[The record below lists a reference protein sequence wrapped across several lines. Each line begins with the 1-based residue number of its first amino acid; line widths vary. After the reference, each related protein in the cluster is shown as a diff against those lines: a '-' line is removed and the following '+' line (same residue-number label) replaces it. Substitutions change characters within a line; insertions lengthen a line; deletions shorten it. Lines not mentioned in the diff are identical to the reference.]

1 MWRRRSG
8 ALRALAARG
17 GTRQSRG
24 MLAGPF
30 SSRHLVRSLL
40 LALGAVLACYALAL
54 VPREVHPLE
63 LTFNSMLD
71 HLIRGRFDVDPRI
84 VGREG
89 FTMGDQVMA
98 YWGIFPA
105 LLRLPMTLFPG
116 WRYLDFTIGSC
127 LVALAGMVA
136 TKLWALRLIR
146 RELPSLPAWLYRA
159 MVVVLVLAGAQTCF
173 LRFSLYQEVCLW
185 AALWGALFVAAA
197 IHAQLR
203 GLGRGAL
210 LVMALTAGLAMLT
223 RVSLGIGLVA
233 AFGGVLLVEAVR
245 SRADLRGW
253 LASAAPPVMLLVLFG
268 LVTAGVNIG
277 RWGNPLTFA
286 DYHHYNYNA
295 WYPDR
300 MVRMAEQGLFNLHR
314 VPFGLVYYFA
324 PVWVLRG
331 TDGQLLLE
339 ATRTKWIDAA
349 ELPPSS
355 FLLTD
360 PLLLLLGGL
369 TIVGWARNATAHRAR
384 DIAIALGLAIPA
396 GLMLCAV
403 SMNFRYRLDFY
414 PLFEFLAFSGLILA
428 GRGGPAPG
436 PRWTAALA
444 ILSVLASL
452 LVGAAYLVGR
462 LGPGQLLIGDGVGAY
477 YLQAFGL
484 R

>member
-1 MWRRRSG
+1 MPVRPFPARRIVRPLLI
-8 ALRALAARG
+8 ALLII
-17 GTRQSRG
+17 
-24 MLAGPF
+24 
-30 SSRHLVRSLL
+30 
-40 LALGAVLACYALAL
+40 LGCYALAL
-54 VPREVHPLE
+54 VPREVHPLD

-71 HLIRGRFDVDPRI
+71 HLLRGRFDVDPAI
-84 VGREG
+84 VEREG
-89 FTMGDQVMA
+89 FTVHGQVMA
-98 YWGIFPA
+98 YWGIMPA
-105 LLRLPMTLFPG
+105 LLRLPMTIFPH
-116 WRYLDFTIGSC
+116 WRTLDFTLGFC

-136 TKLWALRLIR
+136 TKLWTLRLIR
-146 RELPSLPAWLYRA
+146 DAVPDLPAWLGKA
-159 MVVVLVLAGAQTCF
+159 MGVVLVLSGAQTCF

-185 AALWGALFVAAA
+185 AALWGAVFVAAA
-197 IHAQLR
+197 IHAQLH
-203 GLGRGAL
+203 GLGRKAL

-233 AFGGVLLVEAVR
+233 AFGGVLLVETVR
-245 SRADLRGW
+245 CRADLRSW
-253 LASAAPPVMLLVLFG
+253 LGAAALPVLLLALLG

-277 RWGNPLTFA
+277 RWGNPFTFA

-324 PVWVLRG
+324 PVWVLHG
-331 TDGQLLLE
+331 ADGQLLLE
-339 ATRTKWIDAA
+339 ATRSKWIDAA

-360 PLLLLLGGL
+360 PLLLLLGAL
-369 TIVGWARNATAHRAR
+369 ALLGWARCASADRAR
-384 DIAIALGLAIPA
+384 GIAVALGLAIPA

-414 PLFEFLAFSGLILA
+414 PFFEFLAFSGLILA
-428 GRGGPAPG
+428 GRGGLAPG

-444 ILSVLASL
+444 TLSVVASL

>member
-1 MWRRRSG
+1 MPARPSPIRRFR
-8 ALRALAARG
+8 
-17 GTRQSRG
+17 
-24 MLAGPF
+24 P
-30 SSRHLVRSLL
+30 LL
-40 LALGAVLACYALAL
+40 LAVIAVLACYAIAL
-54 VPREVHPLE
+54 IPREVHALD

-71 HLIRGRFDVDPRI
+71 HLLRGRFDVDPAI

-89 FTMGDQVMA
+89 FAVRGQVMA
-98 YWGIFPA
+98 YWGILPA
-105 LLRLPMTLFPG
+105 LLRLPMTLFPH
-116 WRYLDFTIGSC
+116 WRMLDFTIGSC

-136 TKLWALRLIR
+136 TKLWTLRLICA
-146 RELPSLPAWLYRA
+146 ECPSLPAWLGKA
-159 MVVVLVLAGAQTCF
+159 MTVVLLFSGAQVCF

-210 LVMALTAGLAMLT
+210 LVMALAAGLAMLT

-233 AFGGVLLVEAVR
+233 AFGGVLLVDSLR
-245 SRADLRGW
+245 HRADLRAW
-253 LASAAPPVMLLVLFG
+253 LATAAAPVLLLALLG
-268 LVTAGVNIG
+268 AVTALVNLG
-277 RWGNPLTFA
+277 RWGDPLTFA
-286 DYHHYNYNA
+286 DYHHYLYNA

-300 MVRMAEQGLFNLHR
+300 LVRMADQGLFNLHR

-324 PVWVLRG
+324 PVWVLHGR
-331 TDGQLLLE
+331 DGQLLLD
-339 ATRTKWIDAA
+339 ATREKWIDAA

-360 PLLLLLGGL
+360 PLLLVLGAHA
-369 TIVGWARNATAHRAR
+369 VAGWFRTAAADRAR
-384 DIAIALGLAIPA
+384 SIAIALGLAVPA

-428 GRGGPAPG
+428 ARGGRAPG
-436 PRWTAALA
+436 PRWTATLA
-444 ILSVLASL
+444 VVSVLTSL
-452 LVGAAYLVGR
+452 VVGASYLVGR

>member
-1 MWRRRSG
+1 MSFRSIPIRR
-8 ALRALAARG
+8 LR
-17 GTRQSRG
+17 
-24 MLAGPF
+24 P
-30 SSRHLVRSLL
+30 LL
-40 LALGAVLACYALAL
+40 LAVVAVMACYALAL
-54 VPREVHPLE
+54 VPREVHPLD

-71 HLIRGRFDVDPRI
+71 HLLRGRFDVDPAI

-89 FTMGDQVMA
+89 FTVGGQVMA
-98 YWGIFPA
+98 YWGILPA
-105 LLRLPMTLFPG
+105 LLRLPFTLFPG
-116 WRYLDFTIGSC
+116 WRTLDFTIGSC
-127 LVALAGMVA
+127 LVALVGMAA
-136 TKLWALRLIR
+136 TKLWTLRLIR
-146 RELPSLPAWLYRA
+146 TELPGLPAWLDRA
-159 MVVVLVLAGAQTCF
+159 MIVVLLFSGAQVCF
-173 LRFSLYQEVCLW
+173 LRLSLYQEVCFW

-210 LVMALTAGLAMLT
+210 LVLALAAGLAMLT

-233 AFGGVLLVEAVR
+233 AFGGVLLVESLR
-245 SRADLRGW
+245 HRTDLRGW
-253 LASAAPPVMLLVLFG
+253 LATAAAPLLLLLLLG
-268 LVTAGVNIG
+268 GVTALVNLG
-277 RWGNPLTFA
+277 RWGDPLTFA

-300 MVRMAEQGLFNLHR
+300 LVRMAEQGLFNLHR
-314 VPFGLVYYFA
+314 IPFGLVYYFA

-331 TDGQLLLE
+331 ADGQLLLD
-339 ATRTKWIDAA
+339 ATRQKWIDAA

-360 PLLLLLGGL
+360 PLLLVLGGL
-369 TIVGWARNATAHRAR
+369 AVAGWVRQSSAHRAR
-384 DIAIALGLAIPA
+384 SVAIALGLAIPA

-428 GRGGPAPG
+428 ARGGPAPG
-436 PRWTAALA
+436 PRWTAMLA
-444 ILSVLASL
+444 IVSVLASL

>member
-1 MWRRRSG
+1 MPARPSPIRRFR
-8 ALRALAARG
+8 
-17 GTRQSRG
+17 
-24 MLAGPF
+24 P
-30 SSRHLVRSLL
+30 LL
-40 LALGAVLACYALAL
+40 LAMIAVLACYAIAL
-54 VPREVHPLE
+54 IPREVHALD

-71 HLIRGRFDVDPRI
+71 HLLRGRFDVDPAI

-89 FTMGDQVMA
+89 FAVRGQVMA
-98 YWGIFPA
+98 YWGILPA
-105 LLRLPMTLFPG
+105 LLRLPMTLFPH
-116 WRYLDFTIGSC
+116 WRMLDFTIGSC

-136 TKLWALRLIR
+136 TKLWTLRLIR
-146 RELPSLPAWLYRA
+146 AECPSLPAWLGKA
-159 MVVVLVLAGAQTCF
+159 MTVVLLFSGAQVCF

-210 LVMALTAGLAMLT
+210 LVMALAAGLAMLT

-233 AFGGVLLVEAVR
+233 AFGGVLLVDSLR
-245 SRADLRGW
+245 HRADLRAW
-253 LASAAPPVMLLVLFG
+253 LATAAAPVLLLALLG
-268 LVTAGVNIG
+268 AVTALVNLG
-277 RWGNPLTFA
+277 RWGDPLTFA
-286 DYHHYNYNA
+286 DYHHYLYNA

-300 MVRMAEQGLFNLHR
+300 LVRMAEQGLFNLHR

-324 PVWVLRG
+324 PVWVLQG
-331 TDGQLLLE
+331 PDGQLLLD
-339 ATRTKWIDAA
+339 ATRQKWIDAA

-360 PLLLLLGGL
+360 PLLLVLGAHA
-369 TIVGWARNATAHRAR
+369 VAGWFRTATADRAR
-384 DIAIALGLAIPA
+384 SIAIALGLALPA

-428 GRGGPAPG
+428 ARGGRVPG
-436 PRWTAALA
+436 PRWTAWLA
-444 ILSVLASL
+444 VVSVLASL
-452 LVGAAYLVGR
+452 VVGAGYLVGR

>member
-1 MWRRRSG
+1 LPIAAAPGKAAAMPPLSHPIRTV
-8 ALRALAARG
+8 RAL
-17 GTRQSRG
+17 
-24 MLAGPF
+24 
-30 SSRHLVRSLL
+30 LL
-40 LALGAVLACYALAL
+40 LAGAVLFSYAIAL
-54 VPREVHPLE
+54 IPREVHPLD

-71 HLIRGRFDVDPRI
+71 HLLRGRFDVDPAI

-89 FTMGDQVMA
+89 FTVGDQVIA
-98 YWGIFPA
+98 YWGILPA

-116 WRYLDFTIGSC
+116 WRTLDFTLGFS
-127 LVALAGMVA
+127 LVALAGMAA
-136 TKLWALRLIR
+136 TKLWTLRLIR
-146 RELPSLPAWLYRA
+146 SDVPGLPVWVDRA
-159 MVVVLVLAGAQTCF
+159 MRVVLVFSGAQICF
-173 LRFSLYQEVCLW
+173 LRISLYQEVCLW

-233 AFGGVLLVEAVR
+233 AFGGVLLVEMVR
-245 SRADLRGW
+245 SRRDLRGW
-253 LASAAPPVMLLVLFG
+253 IGTATAPMLLLMLLG
-268 LVTAGVNIG
+268 AVTALVNLG
-277 RWGNPLTFA
+277 RWGDPFTFA

-295 WYPDR
+295 VYPDR

-314 VPFGLVYYFA
+314 LPFGLIYYFA
-324 PVWVLRG
+324 PVWVFRG
-331 TDGQLLLE
+331 ADGQLLLE
-339 ATRTKWIDAA
+339 ATRQKWIDAA

-360 PLLLLLGGL
+360 PLLLVLGGIAL
-369 TIVGWARNATAHRAR
+369 AAWIRHASADRAR
-384 DIAIALGLAIPA
+384 GIAVALGLAIPA

-414 PLFEFLAFSGLILA
+414 PFFEFLAFSGLILA
-428 GRGGPAPG
+428 GHGARAPG
-436 PRWTAALA
+436 PRWTAVLA
-444 ILSVLASL
+444 AMSVLGSL

>member
-1 MWRRRSG
+1 MTAAPRL
-8 ALRALAARG
+8 LRI
-17 GTRQSRG
+17 
-24 MLAGPF
+24 AG
-30 SSRHLVRSLL
+30 
-40 LALGAVLACYALAL
+40 LAL
-54 VPREVHPLE
+54 VAILGTYAIALIPREVHPLE
-63 LTFNSMLD
+63 LTFNSMLG
-71 HLIRGRFDVDPRI
+71 HLLHGRFDVYPGT

-89 FTMGDQVMA
+89 FTIHGQVMA
-98 YWGIFPA
+98 YWGPLPA
-105 LLRLPMTLFPG
+105 LLRLPMMVFPG
-116 WRYLDFTIGSC
+116 WHMLDFTIGSC
-127 LVALAGMVA
+127 LVALAGMIA
-136 TKLWALRLIR
+136 TKLWTLRLIR
-146 RELPSLPAWLYRA
+146 RELPGLPAWLGRA
-159 MVVVLVLAGAQTCF
+159 MAVVLVLAGAQTCF

-210 LVMALTAGLAMLT
+210 LVMALAAGLAMLT

-253 LASAAPPVMLLVLFG
+253 LAAAGLPVLLLMLFG

-277 RWGNPLTFA
+277 RWGNPFTFA

-331 TDGQLLLE
+331 ADGQLLLE

-360 PLLLLLGGL
+360 PLLLVLGAL
-369 TIVGWARNATAHRAR
+369 AILGWARHASADRAR
-384 DIAIALGLAIPA
+384 GIAIALGLAIPA

-428 GRGGPAPG
+428 GRGGATIG
-436 PRWTAALA
+436 PRWTAALTT
-444 ILSVLASL
+444 LSVLASL

-462 LGPGQLLIGDGVGAY
+462 LGPGQLLIGDGIGAY

>member
-1 MWRRRSG
+1 
-8 ALRALAARG
+8 
-17 GTRQSRG
+17 
-24 MLAGPF
+24 
-30 SSRHLVRSLL
+30 
-40 LALGAVLACYALAL
+40 
-54 VPREVHPLE
+54 
-63 LTFNSMLD
+63 MLD
-71 HLIRGRFDVDPRI
+71 HLLHGRFDVDPAI

-89 FTMGDQVMA
+89 FVVQGRVVA
-98 YWGIFPA
+98 YWGILPA

-116 WRYLDFTIGSC
+116 WRTLDFTIGSC
-127 LVALAGMVA
+127 LVALAGMAA
-136 TKLWALRLIR
+136 TKLWTLRLIR
-146 RELPSLPAWLYRA
+146 SERPDLPAWLGRA
-159 MVVVLVLAGAQTCF
+159 MLAVLLLSGAQVCF

-210 LVMALTAGLAMLT
+210 AVMAATAGLAMLT

-233 AFGGVLLVEAVR
+233 AFGGVLLVEGIR
-245 SRADLRGW
+245 SRHDLRSW
-253 LASAAPPVMLLVLFG
+253 VAMFLKPALLLALLG
-268 LVTAGVNIG
+268 AVTALVNAA
-277 RWGNPLTFA
+277 RWGSPFTFA
-286 DYHHYNYNA
+286 DYHQYIYNA

-300 MVRMAEQGLFNLHR
+300 VVRMAEQGLFNLHR

-331 TDGQLLLE
+331 GNGQLLLD
-339 ATRTKWIDAA
+339 AMRTRWIDAA

-360 PLLLLLGGL
+360 PLLLLLGGIAIL
-369 TIVGWARNATAHRAR
+369 GWTRRAAADRARNVAV
-384 DIAIALGLAIPA
+384 ALGLAVPA
-396 GLMLCAV
+396 LLMLCAV

-414 PLFEFLAFSGLILA
+414 PLFEFLAFSGLVLVGQGA
-428 GRGGPAPG
+428 KAPG
-436 PRWTAALA
+436 PRRTALLA
-444 ILSVLASL
+444 VISILASI

-462 LGPGQLLIGDGVGAY
+462 LGPGQLLIGDGIGTY

>member
-1 MWRRRSG
+1 MLSH
-8 ALRALAARG
+8 ALRTHIVRAA
-17 GTRQSRG
+17 
-24 MLAGPF
+24 
-30 SSRHLVRSLL
+30 L
-40 LALGAVLACYALAL
+40 LAMVAILGTYAIAL
-54 VPREVHPLE
+54 IPREVHPLE

-71 HLIRGRFDVDPRI
+71 HLLRGRFDVYPGT

-89 FTMGDQVMA
+89 FTIHGQVMA
-98 YWGIFPA
+98 YWGPLPA
-105 LLRLPMTLFPG
+105 LLRLPMMVFPG
-116 WRYLDFTIGSC
+116 WRMLDFTIGSC
-127 LVALAGMVA
+127 LVALAGMIA
-136 TKLWALRLIR
+136 TKLWTLRLIR
-146 RELPSLPAWLYRA
+146 RELPGLPAWLGRA
-159 MVVVLVLAGAQTCF
+159 MAVVLVLAGAQTCF

-197 IHAQLR
+197 VHAQLR

-233 AFGGVLLVEAVR
+233 AFGGVLLVETVR

-253 LASAAPPVMLLVLFG
+253 LAAAGLPVLLLVLFG

-277 RWGNPLTFA
+277 RWGNPFTFA

-331 TDGQLLLE
+331 ADGQLLLE
-339 ATRTKWIDAA
+339 ATRSKWIDAA

-360 PLLLLLGGL
+360 PLLLVLGVL
-369 TIVGWARNATAHRAR
+369 AIAGWLRRATADRAR
-384 DIAIALGLAIPA
+384 GIAVALGLAIPA

-428 GRGGPAPG
+428 GRGGTAPG

-444 ILSVLASL
+444 TLSVLTSL

-462 LGPGQLLIGDGVGAY
+462 LGPGQLLIGDGIGAY

>member
-1 MWRRRSG
+1 MP
-8 ALRALAARG
+8 
-17 GTRQSRG
+17 
-24 MLAGPF
+24 AGPF
-30 SSRHLVRSLL
+30 SPRHIVRPLL

-71 HLIRGRFDVDPRI
+71 HLLHGRFDVDPRI

-89 FTMGDQVMA
+89 FTINGQVMA
-98 YWGIFPA
+98 YWGILPA

-116 WRYLDFTIGSC
+116 WRMLDFTIGSC

-136 TKLWALRLIR
+136 TKLWTIRLIR
-146 RELPSLPAWLYRA
+146 RELPALPDWLYRA
-159 MVVVLVLAGAQTCF
+159 TLVVLLLSGAQTCF

-210 LVMALTAGLAMLT
+210 LVMALVAGLAMLT

-233 AFGGVLLVEAVR
+233 AFGGVLLVEMVR
-245 SRADLRGW
+245 SRADLRNG
-253 LASAAPPVMLLVLFG
+253 LAAAGLPVLLLVLFG
-268 LVTAGVNIG
+268 LITAGVNIG
-277 RWGNPLTFA
+277 RWGDPFTFA
-286 DYHHYNYNA
+286 DYHYYNYNA

-324 PVWVLRG
+324 PIWVLQG
-331 TDGQLLLE
+331 ADGQLLLD
-339 ATRTKWIDAA
+339 ATRAKWIDAA

-360 PLLLLLGGL
+360 PLLLALGAL
-369 TIVGWARNATAHRAR
+369 AILGWMRHANADRAR
-384 DIAIALGLAIPA
+384 GVAVALGLSIPA

-436 PRWTAALA
+436 PRCTAVLA
-444 ILSVLASL
+444 TVSVLFSL

>member
-1 MWRRRSG
+1 MLPRPLPVRRFVRPLLI
-8 ALRALAARG
+8 ALIAI
-17 GTRQSRG
+17 
-24 MLAGPF
+24 
-30 SSRHLVRSLL
+30 
-40 LALGAVLACYALAL
+40 LGCYALAL
-54 VPREVHPLE
+54 VPREVHPLD

-71 HLIRGRFDVDPRI
+71 HLLHGRFDVDPAI
-84 VGREG
+84 VEREG
-89 FTMGDQVMA
+89 FTVRGQVMA
-98 YWGIFPA
+98 YWGILPA
-105 LLRLPMTLFPG
+105 LLRLPLTLFPG
-116 WRYLDFTIGSC
+116 WRMLDFTIGSC
-127 LVALAGMVA
+127 LVALAGMA
-136 TKLWALRLIR
+136 TIKLWTLRLIR
-146 RELPSLPAWLYRA
+146 AEVPGLPGWLGKA
-159 MVVVLVLAGAQTCF
+159 MAVVLLFSGAQVCF

-197 IHAQLR
+197 VHAQLR

-210 LVMALTAGLAMLT
+210 LTMAAAAGLAMLT

-233 AFGGVLLVEAVR
+233 AFGGVLLVESVR
-245 SRADLRGW
+245 QRGDVRRW
-253 LASAAPPVMLLVLFG
+253 LAVAAAPVAVLALLG
-268 LVTAGVNIG
+268 LVTALVNVG
-277 RWGNPLTFA
+277 RWGDPFTFA

-300 MVRMAEQGLFNLHR
+300 LVRMAEQGLFNLHR

-331 TDGQLLLE
+331 PDGQLLLD
-339 ATRTKWIDAA
+339 AMRQRWIDAA

-360 PLLLLLGGL
+360 PLLLVLGGVA
-369 TIVGWARNATAHRAR
+369 IAGWARHATADRAR
-384 DIAIALGLAIPA
+384 AVAIAIGLAIPA

-428 GRGGPAPG
+428 GRGGRTPG
-436 PRWTAALA
+436 PRIAALLA
-444 ILSVLASL
+444 IVSVFCSL
-452 LVGAAYLVGR
+452 LVGAAYVVGR

>member
-1 MWRRRSG
+1 MP
-8 ALRALAARG
+8 
-17 GTRQSRG
+17 
-24 MLAGPF
+24 AGPF
-30 SSRHLVRSLL
+30 SFRHLVRPLL
-40 LALGAVLACYALAL
+40 FVLGAVLACYALAL

-71 HLIRGRFDVDPRI
+71 HLLRGRFDVDPRL

-89 FTMGDQVMA
+89 FTIGDQVMA

-127 LVALAGMVA
+127 LIALAGMVA
-136 TKLWALRLIR
+136 TKLWTLRLIR
-146 RELPSLPAWLYRA
+146 RELPALPAWLDRA
-159 MVVVLVLAGAQTCF
+159 MVVVLVLSGAQTCF

-203 GLGRGAL
+203 GLGREAL
-210 LVMALTAGLAMLT
+210 LVMALAAGLAMLT

-233 AFGGVLLVEAVR
+233 AFGGVLLIEAVR

-253 LASAAPPVMLLVLFG
+253 LATAVLPMLLLALLG
-268 LVTAGVNIG
+268 LMTAGVNIG
-277 RWGNPLTFA
+277 RWGNPFTFA
-286 DYHHYNYNA
+286 DYHHYNYNE

-300 MVRMAEQGLFNLHR
+300 MVRMAEQGLFNLRR
-314 VPFGLVYYFA
+314 VPFGLIYYFA

-331 TDGQLLLE
+331 ADGQLLLE
-339 ATRTKWIDAA
+339 ATRAKWIDAA

-360 PLLLLLGGL
+360 PLLLTLGAL
-369 TIVGWARNATAHRAR
+369 AILGWARHASVDRVR
-384 DIAIALGLAIPA
+384 GIAVALGLAIPA

-414 PLFEFLAFSGLILA
+414 PLFEFLAFSGLIVA
-428 GRGGPAPG
+428 GHGGAAPG
-436 PRWTAALA
+436 PRWTAVLA
-444 ILSVLASL
+444 TISVLASL